1 MKIIEL
7 IWRDPAGNIM
17 SEKLDAEKFQVEAER
32 GWLRLFDTSSVG
44 KPLLVRLI
52 PSEKVCLVQFA
63 EVEDKPRI
71 LRPNLVSDTPNKFQP
86 S

>member
-7 IWRDPAGNIM
+7 IWRDPSGSIV
-17 SEKLDAEKFQVEAER
+17 SEKLEHEKFEVKTSH
-32 GWLRLFDTSSVG
+32 GWMELRQDNA
-44 KPLLVRLI
+44 LVRLI

-71 LRPNLVSDTPNKFQP
+71 LRPSLVDDTPNKFQT

>member
-17 SEKLDAEKFQVEAER
+17 SEKLEQDKFSVITEP
-32 GWLRLFDTSSVG
+32 GWLVLKGEPAPGEQRGPTI
-44 KPLLVRLI
+44 RII

-63 EVEDKPRI
+63 EVADKPRI
-71 LRPNLVSDTPNKFQP
+71 VRPDEVLQPKFQP

>member
-1 MKIIEL
+1 MKVIEL
-7 IWRDPAGNIM
+7 IWRDPAGSIV
-17 SEKLDAEKFQVEAER
+17 SEKLEASKFEVKTSH
-32 GWLRLFDTSSVG
+32 GWMELRQDNA
-44 KPLLVRLI
+44 LVRLI

-71 LRPNLVSDTPNKFQP
+71 LRPNLVEDIPNKFQP